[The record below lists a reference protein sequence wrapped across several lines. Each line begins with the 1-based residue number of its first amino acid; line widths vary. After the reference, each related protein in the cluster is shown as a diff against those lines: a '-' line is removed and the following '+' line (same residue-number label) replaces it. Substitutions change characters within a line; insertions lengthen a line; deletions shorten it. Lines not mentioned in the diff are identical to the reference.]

1 VRMNTKTK
9 AACIRKVLEDF
20 GPDLPLTEVREHLS
34 KHGITDVSPQQVSN
48 ERAKL
53 SKRRTGI
60 TLDDL
65 PVSVLKKVKALA
77 DEIGSDAV
85 RRALDELD
93 NLASPT
99 RKASDDQPSA
109 NPARPKDS
117 V

>member
-1 VRMNTKTK
+1 MNTTTK

-34 KHGITDVSPQQVSN
+34 KQGITDVSPQQVSN

-53 SKRRTGI
+53 SKRRTAI

-77 DEIGSDAV
+77 DELGSTDAV

-93 NLASPT
+93 NLAAPP
-99 RKASDDQPSA
+99 RKVGDGQPSA
-109 NPARPKDS
+109 SPVRPKES